1 MGTDSMTIPE
11 PKKKKTVTRNAS
23 GSAEGGQTTML
34 TGSGWQTALAVAIG
48 TIGAGTAVQ
57 KFPGFYTLMERE
69 AKPADA
75 NGAGAVEAH
84 AGFDT
89 RWMAAGALAGVS
101 YLASKKKLVKPVYS
115 KLLLALAAG
124 VGLSWATDKVRGMEW
139 AQPKGAIA
147 AAGAAAAA
155 GPTAAAAAAA
165 GPTAAA
171 AAGFS
176 TGEIDTGRVYL
187 DDADSGALGIGK
199 RLQHT
204 RKEIGQLRAK
214 RERLEDVAQSRLEN
228 RQAHGKRLSPREQAF
243 LAREQAEDARQTAAR
258 RPRLQAPGIAQ
269 SDWVRVP
276 VAAVRPGYLAQI
288 GA

>member
-57 KFPGFYTLMERE
+57 KFPGLYIVMERE

-75 NGAGAVEAH
+75 NGAGAVEAR

-139 AQPKGAIA
+139 AQPTPLSKVLGS
-147 AAGAAAAA
+147 
-155 GPTAAAAAAA
+155 PKD
-165 GPTAAA
+165 AAA

-176 TGEIDTGRVYL
+176 AGEIDTGRVYL

-214 RERLEDVAQSRLEN
+214 RERLEDVAQTRLQN
-228 RQAHGKRLSPREQAF
+228 RQAHGKRLSPQQQAF
-243 LAREQAEDARQTAAR
+243 LAREQAEDARQAAVR

>member
-11 PKKKKTVTRNAS
+11 AKKKKGARSAS

-139 AQPKGAIA
+139 AQPTPLSKVLGSPKGA
-147 AAGAAAAA
+147 
-155 GPTAAAAAAA
+155 TAAE
-165 GPTAAA
+165 
-171 AAGFS
+171 GFS

-199 RLQHT
+199 RLQST
-204 RKEIGQLRAK
+204 RREIGQLRAK
-214 RERLEDVAQSRLEN
+214 RERLEDVAQTRLQN
-228 RQAHGKRLSPREQAF
+228 RQAHGKRLSPQQQAF
-243 LAREQAEDARQTAAR
+243 LAREQAEDARQAAAQAR
-258 RPRLQAPGIAQ
+258 QRPRLQGPGVAQ
-269 SDWVRVP
+269 ADWIRVP
-276 VAAVRPGYLAQI
+276 LAAVRPGYLAQI